1 MSEPWAWPL
10 FEVRETGQT
19 GGKSGFQRL
28 CVFQEGQGVNEG
40 VERDKL
46 PVKKHESP
54 RHILS
59 SVGTIVTST
68 VLCI

>member
-1 MSEPWAWPL
+1 M
-10 FEVRETGQT
+10 
-19 GGKSGFQRL
+19 
-28 CVFQEGQGVNEG
+28 NEG

-59 SVGTIVTST
+59 SVGTIVSST